1 MPTVLNTQTNAK
13 RKMIGDYVTGRQ
25 VAMINLQVTCKEL
38 LDIFRQQP
46 EMPCVLVENQAGDIL
61 GIIMRESYNRHLAGR
76 FAAALFYDK
85 PAAEFVDRSAL
96 RVETTAAAEEMLDQA
111 LQRPDAK
118 FYDCIILLGAQPPS
132 VLTLRDVMQVAQL
145 LQQEADVNRKQTV
158 QRSYHQVQHIQG
170 NVEQVSCEARQ
181 SKEHS
186 QAMEQ
191 AAQHGMKKLAEVQDC
206 YREVMGQLEKQHTQA
221 LSMSNHLEVISGIA
235 KAVKDLAGQSTLLA
249 INASIEAAHAGVYGR
264 GFQIVSQ
271 EVRGLAAQTQDC
283 SSRIT
288 KLLDEIG
295 ELVRGQTDLT
305 SEGLRQAANGSKF
318 VDEGNEALV
327 SIIQAVQRMEQ
338 LNQDMSQ
345 AAEQARLTAGQVADE
360 LMQMNRSAADANSS
374 VEDKELQRA
383 QSGEDQRNVSTEGN
397 TESEAVSTLPMER
410 ATERNRGRTSHRASE
425 RASELHGEQASKG
438 ANEKANNAAKGRV
451 DQQMDE
457 ETDHTTLKKA
467 NGSSLEA
474 NADSSL
480 ALQKTSA
487 DANGKSDKKKSEER
501 EIALILH

>member
-1 MPTVLNTQTNAK
+1 MPMVLNTQTNAK

-25 VAMINLQVTCKEL
+25 VAIINLQVTCKEL

-85 PAAEFVDRSAL
+85 PAAEFVDRTAL
-96 RVETTAAAEEMLDQA
+96 MVETTAPAEEILDQV
-111 LQRPDAK
+111 LQRPDAN
-118 FYDCIILLGAQPPS
+118 FYDCIILQGTESTS

-145 LQQEADVNRKQTV
+145 LQQEADGNRKQTI

-191 AAQHGMKKLAEVQDC
+191 AAQHGMKKLAEVQEC
-206 YREVMGQLEKQHTQA
+206 YKEVMEQLEKQHNQA
-221 LSMSNHLEVISGIA
+221 LSMSSHLEVISGIA

-288 KLLDEIG
+288 RLLDEIG
-295 ELVRGQTDLT
+295 ELVRGQTELT
-305 SEGLRQAANGSKF
+305 SEGLRQVANGSKF

-327 SIIQAVQRMEQ
+327 SIIQAVERMEQ
-338 LNQDMSQ
+338 LNQDMTQ

-360 LMQMNRSAADANSS
+360 LMQMNRSTADANSFM
-374 VEDKELQRA
+374 EDKGLQQA
-383 QSGEDQRNVSTEGN
+383 PPVEEQRNVSTEGKV
-397 TESEAVSTLPMER
+397 ESEVVSAQPIER
-410 ATERNRGRTSHRASE
+410 AIERTRERSSEHTHERT
-425 RASELHGEQASKG
+425 GDQASKDTKEAASRESG
-438 ANEKANNAAKGRV
+438 EEAKKRTDHQVDEK
-451 DQQMDE
+451 
-457 ETDHTTLKKA
+457 TDHTTIKKA
-467 NGSSLEA
+467 KGPSLEA
-474 NADSSL
+474 NADSSPI
-480 ALQKTSA
+480 LQKTSA
-487 DANGKSDKKKSEER
+487 DANEKPGKKENEER
-501 EIALILH
+501 ELALILH

>member
-1 MPTVLNTQTNAK
+1 MPIVLNTQTDVK

-25 VAMINLQVTCKEL
+25 VAIINPQVTCKAL

-46 EMPCVLVENQAGDIL
+46 EMPCVLVENQVGDIL

-85 PAAEFVDRSAL
+85 PAAEFVDRTAL
-96 RVETTAAAEEMLDQA
+96 MVETTAAAEDILDQA
-111 LQRPDAK
+111 LQRPDAN

-145 LQQEADVNRKQTV
+145 LQQEADGSRKQTV

-170 NVEQVSCEARQ
+170 NVEQVSSEARQ
-181 SKEHS
+181 SMEHS

-191 AAQHGMKKLAEVQDC
+191 AAQHGMKKLGEVQEC
-206 YREVMGQLEKQHTQA
+206 YREVMEQLEKQHTQA

-264 GFQIVSQ
+264 GFQVVSQ

-305 SEGLRQAANGSKF
+305 SEGLRQVANGSKF
-318 VDEGNEALV
+318 VDEGNEALA

-338 LNQDMSQ
+338 LNQDMTQ

-360 LMQMNRSAADANSS
+360 LMQMNRSAADVSS
-374 VEDKELQRA
+374 SAEDTGIQQAQPVEE
-383 QSGEDQRNVSTEGN
+383 QRNVSTDDN
-397 TESEAVSTLPMER
+397 KAKRTAVSAQPIGR
-410 ATERNRGRTSHRASE
+410 ADERTSKRTS
-425 RASELHGEQASKG
+425 GQASKD
-438 ANEKANNAAKGRV
+438 ADEVTSKDTNKDAS
-451 DQQMDE
+451 E
-457 ETDHTTLKKA
+457 ETVEESGEKVSKEVNGLADLQVEEKKDCTTSEDTNK
-467 NGSSLEA
+467 N
-474 NADSSL
+474 
-480 ALQKTSA
+480 
-487 DANGKSDKKKSEER
+487 SDKKQSEER
-501 EIALILH
+501 ELALILH